1 MAQDQYGNAIF
12 PGATSVGLRNVGSY
26 QVSGQPYITGSA
38 LALGE
43 EKQIT
48 FPYVTKKI
56 TIIASGSQPGGAA
69 GGLRVHFAATGSHTA
84 EENGVVTGL
93 HYLQFDSHEDSMDL
107 DVKCKEIW
115 VSSPGGASNFF
126 LYASLTNI
134 PTSSMYA
141 LTGSGITA

>member
-1 MAQDQYGNAIF
+1 MAQDEHGNAIF
-12 PGATSVGLRNVGSY
+12 PGSTAVGLRNVGSY

-38 LALGE
+38 LAAGE

-56 TIIASGSQPGGAA
+56 TIIASGSQPGGPS
-69 GGLRVHFAATGSHTA
+69 GGLRVHFAATGS
-84 EENGVVTGL
+84 GRVVAGL
-93 HYLQFDSHEDSMDL
+93 HYLQFDSHEDSLDL

-115 VSSPGGASNFF
+115 LSSPGGASNFF

-141 LTGSGITA
+141 LTGSGITQ